1 MKYWVTR
8 FAAAAA
14 AVCMVLTAVGC
25 GGNKPS
31 TTPVTDG
38 FTCRTAIQY
47 REMAVEGDLTCS
59 EAGQM
64 ELTFTLPKSLQG
76 ITLGWDGEAMTMQ
89 LGGMRMDLPVEKV
102 PQGALIRCLLQVLT
116 AAHPHGT
123 VTDEGYVITG
133 ETEGVA
139 YALVCDPTSGL
150 PRSLSVPQE
159 ELEATFTEI
168 TYLSE

>member
-8 FAAAAA
+8 LAAVAA
-14 AVCMVLTAVGC
+14 AVCAAVGLAGC
-25 GGNKPS
+25 GEQPS

-38 FTCRTAIQY
+38 FTCHTTIQY
-47 REMAVEGDLTCS
+47 REMAVEGELTCS
-59 EAGQM
+59 PEGQM
-64 ELTFTLPKSLQG
+64 ALSFTLPKSLQG
-76 ITLGWDGEAMTMQ
+76 VTLGWDGDAMSMALGRMQ
-89 LGGMRMDLPVEKV
+89 MDIPTDKV

-116 AAHPHGT
+116 ADHPDGT

-133 ETEGVA
+133 ETEEVA

-159 ELEATFTEI
+159 ELEATFTDV
-168 TYLSE
+168 TYLNE

>member
-8 FAAAAA
+8 FTAAAA
-14 AVCMVLTAVGC
+14 AVGIVFAAVGC
-25 GGNKPS
+25 GGTSS

-64 ELTFTLPKSLQG
+64 TMTFTLPKSLQG
-76 ITLGWDGEAMTMQ
+76 ITLGWDGTAMSME
-89 LGGMRMDLPVEKV
+89 LGDMRMDLPTDKV

-116 AAHPHGT
+116 AAHPDGT
-123 VTDEGYVITG
+123 VTDEGYVVSG

-159 ELEATFTEI
+159 ELEATFTDV
-168 TYLSE
+168 TYLTE